1 MKNNKIFLIKTSVGT
16 VLASRNLP
24 VLKDLLKTAGVKQ
37 GSYAAE
43 LIKRIYTFFID
54 TAIDLMVEYQKY
66 YEVEYADMTSFLY
79 HKYAMNKKYLSK
91 LSASL
96 KSCGCL
102 LLLEDIRWGRD
113 YQIESLLDYPEE
125 DYNVVLQVLN
135 AEFIGASD
143 ED

>member
-1 MKNNKIFLIKTSVGT
+1 MKNNKTFLIETSIGT
-16 VLASRNLP
+16 ILVSSNRPL
-24 VLKDLLKTAGVKQ
+24 LKDLLKTAGVKQ
-37 GSYAAE
+37 GSYASE
-43 LIKRIYTFFID
+43 LVKRTYTFFID

-79 HKYAMNKKYLSK
+79 HKYAINNKYLSE

-102 LLLEDIRWGRD
+102 LLLKKIRWGRD
-113 YQIESLLDYPEE
+113 FQIETLLEYPEE
-125 DYNVVLQVLN
+125 DYNVVLQILN